1 MLINEISKPY
11 FNNDFFH
18 LSLLNEGKIL
28 SGGRREQVT
37 GISIITM
44 VREI

>member
-1 MLINEISKPY
+1 MLINEVSKPY

-28 SGGRREQVT
+28 SGGRRERDT
-37 GISIITM
+37 DISIITM
-44 VREI
+44 AKGI